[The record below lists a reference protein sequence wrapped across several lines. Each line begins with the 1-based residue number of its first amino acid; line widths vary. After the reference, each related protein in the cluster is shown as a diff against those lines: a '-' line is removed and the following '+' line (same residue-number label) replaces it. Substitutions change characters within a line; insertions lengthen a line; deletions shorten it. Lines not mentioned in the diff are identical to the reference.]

1 MLIFSFMTLMAEAA
15 GVIEIRLRMMALG
28 KATPDEMLLMV
39 TEKIKALEHASG
51 IMIRGGDLALVV
63 DNYRKIVAANVVR
76 LSATK
81 KFHLPLD
88 GADRHKVK

>member
-51 IMIRGGDLALVV
+51 MLIRGGDLALVV

-76 LSATK
+76 LS
-81 KFHLPLD
+81 
-88 GADRHKVK
+88 GY

>member
-39 TEKIKALEHASG
+39 TEKIKALEHANG

-76 LSATK
+76 LS
-81 KFHLPLD
+81 
-88 GADRHKVK
+88 GY

>member
-1 MLIFSFMTLMAEAA
+1 MLIFSSMTLMAEAA

-39 TEKIKALEHASG
+39 TEKIKALEHANG

-76 LSATK
+76 LS
-81 KFHLPLD
+81 
-88 GADRHKVK
+88 GY

>member
-76 LSATK
+76 LS
-81 KFHLPLD
+81 
-88 GADRHKVK
+88 GY

>member
-39 TEKIKALEHASG
+39 TEKIKALEHASR

-76 LSATK
+76 LS
-81 KFHLPLD
+81 
-88 GADRHKVK
+88 GY